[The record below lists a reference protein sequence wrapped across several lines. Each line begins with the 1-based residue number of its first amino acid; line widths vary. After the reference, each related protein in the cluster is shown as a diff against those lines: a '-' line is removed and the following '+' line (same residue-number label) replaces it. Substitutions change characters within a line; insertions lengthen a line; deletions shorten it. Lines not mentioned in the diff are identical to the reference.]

1 MCGDPRAPSVLFVLR
16 VRPLRPMPLGAVSL
30 PVWSFADWT
39 GNWGRLR
46 CLRAIPLEVPLLST
60 VIASPPLST
69 WVPLRVFLRLFKN
82 SSHSHCKGFRLFLCL
97 CLPFFFSPHI
107 PYHNELS
114 EPVVTDYLKT
124 DLITVGGQ
132 SVDFLLHTGA
142 TYSMLTEAPGP
153 LSS

>member
-82 SSHSHCKGFRLFLCL
+82 SSDSMASGHTRASACSFVFFCL
-97 CLPFFFSPHI
+97 SFPHI
-107 PYHNELS
+107 PCHNRLS
-114 EPVVTDYLKT
+114 EPVVTEYLKT
-124 DLITVGGQ
+124 DLV
-132 SVDFLLHTGA
+132 HTPILIA
-142 TYSMLTEAPGP
+142 YSGYLELTE
-153 LSS
+153 

>member
-60 VIASPPLST
+60 VITSPFFFT
-69 WVPLRVFLRLFKN
+69 WVPLGNFLRLFKN
-82 SSHSHCKGFRLFLCL
+82 SSDSMASGHTRASACSFVFFCLSFPQIPYRNRLF
-97 CLPFFFSPHI
+97 
-107 PYHNELS
+107 
-114 EPVVTDYLKT
+114 EPVATDYPKT
-124 DLITVGGQ
+124 DLVHTPVLIAYGGY
-132 SVDFLLHTGA
+132 LEP
-142 TYSMLTEAPGP
+142 TE
-153 LSS
+153 

>member
-82 SSHSHCKGFRLFLCL
+82 SSHSHCKGFPGGAVVKNPPASAGHAASTPGSGRSPGVRNGNPCQYSFLDN
-97 CLPFFFSPHI
+97 SM
-107 PYHNELS
+107 
-114 EPVVTDYLKT
+114 DRGDWKA
-124 DLITVGGQ
+124 TVHGVAK
-132 SVDFLLHTGA
+132 SWI
-142 TYSMLTEAPGP
+142 
-153 LSS
+153 